1 MKDIKIE
8 NSKIIIAIGNDSIY
22 LTYNIDTNKKL
33 IYENQVSSLYFLENE
48 NCYLF
53 LNNNRVSIDEF
64 KKYIHPLLKQ
74 FLIKNKIH
82 ILLSAESNDELIKI
96 IQFINT
102 NYQNSSIKYSIVMI
116 AGELYSE
123 SFLKNI
129 DDNLFKGIITSTYN
143 TNIVDSLLDKEKYN
157 LNYLHTLTYF
167 YILAGYY
174 LGVEDATVSTNNE
187 RFPKIFYYSKS
198 NECKEEFINIIEESV
213 SNKFLYPKHYTDNIK
228 YLNKFLPYE
237 RTIHFTTSFFDYTIC
252 MFNLTFETSVDKEYM
267 TEKTLKAIIS
277 NTPTFLVVNDDVYK
291 SLTDYGFYFL
301 NDEFEGNTIRE
312 KYSNFID
319 YFKKCNETK
328 IKNLY
333 DSTSIKST
341 NNRKLLYNYIYSPKV
356 KELKYIL
363 DI

>member
-33 IYENQVSSLYFLENE
+33 IFENQVSSLYFLENE

-53 LNNNRVSIDEF
+53 LNNNRVFINEF
-64 KKYIHPLLKQ
+64 KNYIDPLLKQ

-82 ILLSAESNDELIKI
+82 ILLSAESNDELSKI
-96 IQFINT
+96 IQFINA

-116 AGELYSE
+116 AGEIYSE

-129 DDNLFKGIITSTYN
+129 DDTLFKGVITSTYN
-143 TNIVDSLLDKEKYN
+143 SNIIDVLTDKEKYN

-174 LGVEDATVSTNNE
+174 LGVEDENVLTNNE
-187 RFPKIFYYSKS
+187 KFPKIFYYSKS
-198 NECKEEFINIIEESV
+198 NEWREEFINMFEEHIPSE
-213 SNKFLYPKHYTDNIK
+213 FLYPKHYSDNIK

-252 MFNLTFETSVDKEYM
+252 MFNLTFESSTYDGYM

-291 SLTDYGFYFL
+291 SLTNYGFYFL
-301 NDEFEGNTIRE
+301 NDEFEGDTIRE
-312 KYSNFID
+312 KYSNFVD
-319 YFKKCNETK
+319 YFKKCDETK

-333 DSTSIKST
+333 DATSIKSI
-341 NNRKLLYNYIYSPKV
+341 NNRKLLYKYIYSPKV
-356 KELKYIL
+356 KELKYIV